1 MYYAPGSFG
10 TACGLA
16 DGGQGGPQ
24 LVGWP
29 EVAQCPVGQLPDQA
43 LAVGHHALGVVLV
56 QLGHDHVQTVDKH
69 LRRDLKKEEDGR
81 IISRMTTTS
90 SSLLLLHHHFFLF
103 ANVVDVK

>member
-16 DGGQGGPQ
+16 DGRQGGPQ
-24 LVGWP
+24 LVCWP

-69 LRRDLKKEEDGR
+69 LRRDLKEEEDGR
-81 IISRMTTTS
+81 IIFTHDHHLDEQLTASSFFFCLLTS
-90 SSLLLLHHHFFLF
+90 ST
-103 ANVVDVK
+103 